1 MENGYDDMYSEMF
14 YTEKGARQTMMI
26 HCHQPVSLKERLMFF
41 YNFLQAPGQ
50 VGSITP
56 SSHALAKQMMKPID
70 WDKAQTIVELGAGT
84 GIFTKWIEEL
94 KRTDATL
101 VSFEKET
108 SMRKRLELLFPD
120 TLFHEDAVE
129 LVRVLNEAGLGK
141 ADGIISGLPFANF
154 PQALRDQIMEQVY
167 AALKPGGVFVAF
179 QYSLQMKKQLKDV
192 FTDVSVK
199 LVPFNVPPAFVYV
212 CRKEIG

>member
-1 MENGYDDMYSEMF
+1 
-14 YTEKGARQTMMI
+14 MMI
-26 HCHQPVSLKERLMFF
+26 DCHQPVSIKERLMFF

-70 WDKAQTIVELGAGT
+70 WRGAHTIVELGAGT
-84 GIFTKWIEEL
+84 GIFTKWIDEL
-94 KRTDATL
+94 KQPDATL

-108 SMRKRLELLFPD
+108 SMRSRLERLFPGV
-120 TLFHEDAVE
+120 LFHEDAVE
-129 LVRVLNEAGLGK
+129 LVSVLTEAGLGK
-141 ADGIISGLPFANF
+141 ADAIISGLPFANF

-179 QYSLQMKKQLKDV
+179 QYSLQMKKQLQEV
-192 FTDVSVK
+192 FSDVSVK
-199 LVPFNVPPAFVYV
+199 LAPFNLPPAFVYV

>member
-1 MENGYDDMYSEMF
+1 
-14 YTEKGARQTMMI
+14 MMI
-26 HCHQPVSLKERLMFF
+26 DCHQPVGLRERLMFF

-70 WDKAQTIVELGAGT
+70 WQRAHTIVELGAGT
-84 GIFTKWIEEL
+84 GVFTKWIDEL
-94 KRTDATL
+94 KKPDATL

-108 SMRKRLELLFPD
+108 SMRSRLEQLFPGV
-120 TLFHEDAVE
+120 LFHEDAVE
-129 LVRVLNEAGLGK
+129 LVSVLADAGLGK
-141 ADGIISGLPFANF
+141 ADAIVSGLPFANF

-179 QYSLQMKKQLKDV
+179 QYSLQMKKQLETV
-192 FTDVSVK
+192 FSDVSVK
-199 LVPFNVPPAFVYV
+199 LVPFNLPPAFVYV
-212 CRKEIG
+212 CRKEKG